1 MLKLQVIVGSTR
13 PSRHAEL
20 VLRWLGPVAAAHAD
34 FQVET
39 LDLREWPLPFFQET
53 IATVG
58 DLANPTYSDPQVKRW
73 NDKI

>member
-20 VLRWLGPVAAAHAD
+20 VLRWLGPVVESHAD

-39 LDLREWPLPFFQET
+39 LDLRQWPLPPGRT
-53 IATVG
+53 TVAGLIDAGRYATVVCE
-58 DLANPTYSDPQVKRW
+58 AQTSDSHG
-73 NDKI
+73 